1 MRRKSLIL
9 MRAQIFIK
17 FKYNKIDLFYNLQ
30 KNS

>member
-9 MRAQIFIK
+9 MLAQIFIK
-17 FKYNKIDLFYNLQ
+17 IKYNKIDLFYNLQ